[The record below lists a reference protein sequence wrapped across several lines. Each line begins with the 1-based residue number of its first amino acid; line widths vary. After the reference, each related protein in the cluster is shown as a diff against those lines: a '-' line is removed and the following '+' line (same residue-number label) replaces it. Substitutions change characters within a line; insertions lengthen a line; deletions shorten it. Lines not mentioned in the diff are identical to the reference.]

1 MSQVNLAEALN
12 RTLDHALAEL
22 EHVVILGQDV
32 ASIGGMFGVTSGL
45 AAKYGIDRVIDT
57 PVSESG
63 TVGVGLGL
71 AIAGMCPVLELPLIG
86 LSYSAFNQIATH
98 VSRIRNRSRHRFTAP
113 LVIRVPFGGGTRSP
127 EHHSDS
133 MEAIYAHVPGL
144 KVLVPSTP
152 VDAAGLL
159 RSAIEDP
166 DPVLFFEPARLY
178 RSIAQELPAQ
188 AIRAPIGVASVSRG
202 GSQVTILTWGS
213 MVRDAITAADQVE
226 NDGVSVEVLDL
237 RSLVPLDIN
246 AITDSVAKTGRA
258 IVLHEAP
265 RTGGFGADVAAQ
277 IQEHCFSLLKSPVRR
292 ITGWDTVFPLRL
304 SEHLY
309 MPSVE
314 RISSIVKQ
322 VVLE

>member
-1 MSQVNLAEALN
+1 
-12 RTLDHALAEL
+12 
-22 EHVVILGQDV
+22 
-32 ASIGGMFGVTSGL
+32 
-45 AAKYGIDRVIDT
+45 
-57 PVSESG
+57 
-63 TVGVGLGL
+63 
-71 AIAGMCPVLELPLIG
+71 
-86 LSYSAFNQIATH
+86 
-98 VSRIRNRSRHRFTAP
+98 
-113 LVIRVPFGGGTRSP
+113 
-127 EHHSDS
+127 